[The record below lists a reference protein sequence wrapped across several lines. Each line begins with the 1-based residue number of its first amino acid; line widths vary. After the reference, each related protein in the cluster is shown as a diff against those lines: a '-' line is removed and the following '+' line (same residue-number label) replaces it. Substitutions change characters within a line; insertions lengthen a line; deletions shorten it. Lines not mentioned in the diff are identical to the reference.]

1 MKKYLSWIVLALTL
15 AVLIAAVA
23 CTGDADQGGETEAPT
38 TPTTDVQG
46 DVTDEGTR
54 SDTDEST
61 PSDAES
67 DTDGNSD
74 TESESASESETK
86 TETEPAPIVPTVGV
100 RFDDDK
106 IIRHLSAKNQT
117 EASLVEDAE
126 EGKVL
131 QFLTTGTAV
140 NDPYVQI
147 NYAQYAKVIKA
158 GNVNLSEYPYIL
170 FRIKNDGCTN
180 ANFKIY
186 WSSSTITG
194 PTEQAAVTTIFDNAS
209 DGWQYVWIDMS
220 KAANWSGNLI
230 SLRLDYMDGNATAGE
245 RMLLAG
251 VFFAKSYDEVKG
263 IIGAAGNPFE
273 IETDPEKEAEIDD
286 LLSREDSAPAVNNE
300 KQTAAAEDADLDL
313 WFNHSY
319 TKTPAEEVTSTG
331 WYTYMMRMAKNE
343 GESCHL
349 LLASKGGHEGLTVT
363 LSHFANADGVELRTE
378 LLYGY
383 YFDDVDG
390 KTIADPTPWVKEDQT
405 FAIAD
410 GRSQMFIIKAVTDMD
425 TPAGLYEATVTVT
438 DAEGNEIKR
447 AAVSVYV
454 WNFVLP
460 EETSCKTQMDLSW
473 YNIYMAHKCYE
484 GDDGLLYKNYYDL
497 LLDNRICA
505 YTLPYSE
512 EGTFSDSRILEYLD
526 NPRVTAFNPLGW
538 KVEATESNVT
548 AAYNFL
554 SQKQEWLDKAYFYL
568 VDEPMTKDHLDE
580 INSLGEM
587 LARCFPGYKMM
598 APEHVN
604 YSWNAESTV
613 DNLSYVKDSVNVW
626 CFKPYFFT
634 TYAEYNYDRRLTYV
648 MTPLLE
654 KNLGTF
660 ADRMEAERAE
670 GDELWWYVT
679 RRPEEPEITLAME
692 SEAVKYRILFW
703 QQKLYGVD
711 NFLYYLANDWYFVG
725 EDRGVNSKH
734 EVQDNQYDI
743 YGNGVLLYCGA
754 DFDEYGPVGSLRLEG
769 VRDGIEDFEYLTMLT
784 ELYGAEKTELIIR
797 RLTTSLSNYNTDTE
811 NFTDLRVAIGNL
823 IEETLVE

>member
-1 MKKYLSWIVLALTL
+1 MKKYLSWIVTALVL
-15 AVLIAAVA
+15 AVLITAVA
-23 CTGDADQGGETEAPT
+23 CTGNTDKGDETEAPT
-38 TPTTDVQG
+38 TPTTDTQG
-46 DVTDEGTR
+46 DVTDDGTLP
-54 SDTDEST
+54 DTDET
-61 PSDAES
+61 
-67 DTDGNSD
+67 TD
-74 TESESASESETK
+74 TETASE
-86 TETEPAPIVPTVGV
+86 TETETETEPIVPTVGV
-100 RFDDDK
+100 RFDSDK
-106 IIRHLSAKNQT
+106 IIRYLAAKNQT

-126 EGKVL
+126 EGTVL

-140 NDPYVQI
+140 SDPYVQI
-147 NYAQYAKVIKA
+147 SYAQYAKVIKA
-158 GNVNLSEYPYIL
+158 DTIKLSETPYIL
-170 FRIKNDGCTN
+170 FRIKSDGCTN
-180 ANFKIY
+180 ANFKMY
-186 WSSSTITG
+186 WTSSTVAG
-194 PTEQAAVTTIFDNAS
+194 VSEQASVTTIFDNAS
-209 DGWQYVWIDMS
+209 HGWQYLWIDMS
-220 KAANWSGNLI
+220 RAANWTGTLTA
-230 SLRLDYMDGNATAGE
+230 LRLDYMDGNATAGE

-263 IIGAAGNPFE
+263 IIGAANNPFE
-273 IETDPEKEAEIDD
+273 IVTDPVKEAEIDE
-286 LLSREDSAPAVNNE
+286 LLSREDSAPTVNNE
-300 KQTAAAEDADLDL
+300 KQNAAAEDANLDL

-331 WYTYMMRMAKNE
+331 WYTYTMRLAKNE
-343 GESCHL
+343 AESCHL
-349 LLASKGGHEGLTVT
+349 LLASKGGHSGLTVT
-363 LSHFANADGVELRTE
+363 VSHFANADGVELRTE

-390 KTIADPTPWVKEDQT
+390 KTIADPTPWVKDDQT

-410 GRSQMFIIKAVTDMD
+410 GRSQMFIIKAVTDMN

-438 DAEGNEIKR
+438 DANGNEIKR
-447 AAVSVYV
+447 ATVYTYV
-454 WNFVLP
+454 WSFALP

-473 YNIYMAHKCYE
+473 YNIYMAHQCYE

-505 YTLPYSE
+505 YTLPYSTQ
-512 EGTFSDSRILEYLD
+512 GTFSDDRILEYLD

-568 VDEPMTKDHLDE
+568 VDEPLNQDHLNKINE
-580 INSLGEM
+580 IGE
-587 LARCFPGYKMM
+587 LLKRCFPGYRMM

-613 DNLSYVKDSVNVW
+613 DNLSYVQDSVNVW

-634 TYAEYNYDRRLTYV
+634 TYAEYNYDHRLTYV

-660 ADRMEAERAE
+660 AERMEVEKAG

-679 RRPEEPEITLAME
+679 RRPEEPEITLVME

-703 QQKLYGVD
+703 QQTLYGVD
-711 NFLYYLANDWYFVG
+711 NFLYYLVNDWYG
-725 EDRGVNSKH
+725 LSEDRGVNSKH
-734 EVQDNQYDI
+734 EVLDNNYDV
-743 YGNGVLLYCGA
+743 YGNGVLVYCGA
-754 DFDEYGPVGSLRLEG
+754 DFGEYGPIGSLRLEC

-784 ELYGAEKTELIIR
+784 ELYGAEKTELIIH

-823 IEETLVE
+823 IEEALAQ